1 MLFRKAELSTLT
13 EHQVMDAF
21 RLYLSAVP
29 DFRKQELALFFLAKL
44 RHILSI
50 VEASNLQ
57 LISSSVLLVYDL
69 ENPSLA
75 TLKIIDFAHS
85 HVHEHHHLDENYIN
99 GLKSL
104 INYIERLQT

>member
-1 MLFRKAELSTLT
+1 MDALHLFLSALSTPKKQKLT
-13 EHQVMDAF
+13 
-21 RLYLSAVP
+21 R
-29 DFRKQELALFFLAKL
+29 FFLAQL

-50 VEASNLQ
+50 VQASNLQ

-85 HVHEHHHLDENYIN
+85 HVHEHEHLDENYIS
-99 GLKSL
+99 GLASF
-104 INYIERLQT
+104 ISFIERLQF

>member
-1 MLFRKAELSTLT
+1 
-13 EHQVMDAF
+13 MDALHLF
-21 RLYLSAVP
+21 LSALSP
-29 DFRKQELALFFLAKL
+29 PKKQKLIRFFLSKL

-50 VEASNLQ
+50 VQMSNLQ

-85 HVHEHHHLDENYIN
+85 HVHGHEHLDENYIN
-99 GLKSL
+99 GLTSL
-104 INYIERLQT
+104 IRFIERLQL